1 MRAGVFKFS
10 GKWRDAVRKLPES
23 GMGYTVVRIT
33 LRDGRVFPQAVIDSG
48 CLIRVRGLLDVPF
61 CEDDISDISATHEE
75 WDWDEKP

>member
-10 GKWRDAVRKLPES
+10 GKWRDPVRKLPES
-23 GMGYTVVRIT
+23 GMGYTVVRTT

-48 CLIRVRGLLDVPF
+48 FLIRVRGWLDVPF
-61 CEDDISDISATHEE
+61 AEDDISDISATHEE